1 MRIKVAKVGMEVV
14 DKLTGIA
21 YKIEATDSA
30 TNTEITKAEATE
42 IIDED
47 ETREPKKVTID
58 ATNDRTFKVTK
69 WVEDIELHSANIVNG
84 ILQVDGKDV
93 VMGSII
99 AKNILKVFPGTVVLT
114 AEAED
119 ENEERDT
126 VYEYSPSRDRF
137 TKLGTIE
144 KQVTVIEDSD
154 TRVVYGFSFTKE
166 IEVKDGD
173 KVNKETVFDRAGIYV
188 LTKGS
193 FDFKALAADNAS
205 RKKMSYDFDFD
216 EYEDEDEYD
225 EDIDTSAIDGF
236 LGFDFSKVVVA
247 QGDKY
252 FYIPQIDNE
261 KDTTYVIFRITNRAD
276 NNGKIVMPGFLTAV
290 TSNYTSAR
298 NLGKAIFSGEGFVK
312 VDNVVIRSNE
322 LKDYIYLVDA
332 TRDSVNDVN
341 TYVFAT
347 ADRKL
352 KKAVRKMTPDRG
364 EIITIE

>member
-1 MRIKVAKVGMEVV
+1 MRIKVAKVGMKVV

-93 VMGSII
+93 VMGSIV
-99 AKNILKVFPGTVVLT
+99 AKNILKVFPGTVALT

-144 KQVTVIEDSD
+144 KQVTVIEDSE

-193 FDFKALAADNAS
+193 FDFTALATDNDYA
-205 RKKMSYDFDFD
+205 DFD

-225 EDIDTSAIDGF
+225 EDIDTSVIDGF

-252 FYIPQIDNE
+252 FYIPQIDSE
-261 KDTTYVIFRITNRAD
+261 KDTTYVVFRITNRAG

-347 ADRKL
+347 EDRKL